1 MSGTRDRA
9 GSTIGI
15 ALVQLEADDDL
26 DRNLARAAA
35 LAREA
40 ATGADLVLLPEYLS
54 FRGSADGYRA
64 SARPVPGPTTE
75 PLAAVA
81 RETGTWILA
90 GTHAET
96 SGDHRRPYNTAVLLD
111 PSGAVAARYRKV
123 HLFDVAVD
131 DGPSDTESSRMTP
144 GDRAVVVSIGP
155 AGLGLSICYD
165 LRFPELYR
173 ALTHAGA
180 TVLAVPAVFTART
193 GRDHWEPLLR
203 ARAIENGAWVL
214 APAGCGAG
222 GPGAI
227 PAWGHSMVVD
237 PWGRVVAEAGDDEA
251 ILRATV
257 DLDLVAAVRRQ
268 VPALA
273 NVRPDAL
280 PPRRDVEIHRA
291 P

>member
-1 MSGTRDRA
+1 MTSLQV
-9 GSTIGI
+9 
-15 ALVQLEADDDL
+15 ALVQLEATDDIDANL
-26 DRNLARAAA
+26 DRAAV

-40 ATGADLVLLPEYLS
+40 AVGSDLVLLPEYLQH
-54 FRGSADGYRA
+54 RGSADGFRA
-64 SARPVPGPTTE
+64 SAGPIPGPTTA

-90 GTHAET
+90 GTHAEA
-96 SGDHRRPYNTAVLLD
+96 SGDTRRPYNTAVLLD
-111 PSGAVAARYRKV
+111 RSGAVAATYRKL
-123 HLFDVAVD
+123 HLFDVSVD

-144 GDRAVVVSIGP
+144 GDHAVVASVED

-173 ALTHAGA
+173 ALAQAGA
-180 TVLAVPAVFTART
+180 KVLAVPAVFTART

-237 PWGRVVAEAGDDEA
+237 PWGRVVAEAADGEA
-251 ILRATV
+251 ILRATI
-257 DLDLVAAVRRQ
+257 DLDLVAAARRQ
-268 VPALA
+268 IPALA

-280 PPRRDVEIHRA
+280 PPRRAVEIRTTG
-291 P
+291 